1 MSCFMML
8 AQGMSV
14 MEQDERQGAYLFI
27 SVASELK
34 KKGYVM
40 FGDTMFW
47 EEEWEKYV

>member
-1 MSCFMML
+1 MLHFRML

-14 MEQDERQGAYLFI
+14 MDRMERQGAYLFI

-34 KKGYVM
+34 TGYVM
-40 FGDTMFW
+40 FGDTMLW